1 MLRAMLYYLVS
12 YRRDRSVNII
22 KIYPSMSTYE
32 YDGDD
37 DDDWLSGVGWLPGV
51 NIDAMDRY

>member
-1 MLRAMLYYLVS
+1 
-12 YRRDRSVNII
+12 
-22 KIYPSMSTYE
+22 MSTYE

-37 DDDWLSGVGWLPGV
+37 DDDWSSGVEFCWVPGV